1 MLCYARG
8 MKHRSTTPV
17 SSRRHVAK
25 SSIVAAAVLM
35 SASIPVA
42 FAQNVL
48 ADQYDEQVKKLQSEA
63 DSYQQQAVTLGAL
76 ASTLQAQLDVLT
88 NQKNEIQAQINTSQ
102 AKRDKLEKDIAAT
115 EKKIEINKE
124 ALGEIVADMY
134 VDSSISPLEMLASS
148 KNIGDYVDKQ
158 EYRSSMQ
165 DNLSTK
171 IKQIKSLKAQLEK
184 QKKQVENVLRD
195 QKSQKAALAAKE
207 AEQAKLVSDTRGEES
222 AYNNLVAKRNSEISS
237 VGAQQAAAM
246 AAAARASGSTNIGT
260 GSASGG
266 GYPSV
271 WANAEQDTIVD
282 NWGLYNRECVRYT
295 AWKVAST
302 GRYVPHF
309 GGAGNANQWPSTTAR
324 YGIANGSTPKAGS
337 VAIWYVG
344 TYGHAMYVEAVNGD
358 GTITVSDYNN
368 NMDGLGWGRYH
379 YYTRSAAGLTYIY
392 F

>member
-1 MLCYARG
+1 

-17 SSRRHVAK
+17 SSKQHVAK

-48 ADQYDEQVKKLQSEA
+48 ADKYDDQVKKLQSEA
-63 DSYQQQAVTLGAL
+63 DSYQQRASTLGVL
-76 ASTLQAQLDVLT
+76 ASTLQAQLDTLT
-88 NQKNEIQAQINTSQ
+88 KQKSEIQAQINTSQ
-102 AKRDKLEKDIAAT
+102 AKRNKLEKDIAAT
-115 EKKIEINKE
+115 EKKIAINKE

-165 DNLSTK
+165 DNLNST
-171 IKQIKSLKAQLEK
+171 IKQIKSLRSQLEK

-195 QKSQKAALAAKE
+195 QKSQKNALAAKE

-222 AYNNLVAKRNSEISS
+222 AYNGLVAKRNNEISS
-237 VGAQQAAAM
+237 VRAQQAAAM
-246 AAAARASGSTNIGT
+246 AAAARQSTGGSLNIGA

-266 GYPSV
+266 GYPAI
-271 WANAEQDTIVD
+271 WANAEQDTLVD
-282 NWGLYNRECVRYT
+282 NWGLYNRECVSYT

-344 TYGHAMYVEAVNGD
+344 AYGHAMYVEAVNGD